1 MAQGFFLTL
10 EGTEGTGK
18 STQARRLGEELVR
31 RGWSVVLTREPG
43 GTRLGE
49 RLRSILLD
57 ADYGEISSSSEL
69 FLYMADRAQHVA
81 ELIAPALEG
90 GRIVICDRYADAT
103 MAYQGSGRGIPRPV
117 IAELNERAT
126 RGCRPD
132 LTILLDM
139 EDVAAGLRRAV
150 RRNEEEG
157 LSGVEDRFEGEEM
170 DFHRRV
176 RDGYRA
182 LAAEEPDRIRTVP
195 ASLSVEETGDS
206 ILREVLEA
214 LERRGLAPERRD

>member
-1 MAQGFFLTL
+1 MAKGFFLTL

-18 STQARRLGEELVR
+18 STQARLLGDELAG

-43 GTRLGE
+43 GTRLGK
-49 RLRSILLD
+49 RLRSVLLD
-57 ADYGEISSSSEL
+57 ADYGEISPSSEL

-81 ELIAPALEG
+81 ELINPALEEG
-90 GRIVICDRYADAT
+90 KIVICDRYADAT

-117 IAELNERAT
+117 IADLNERAT
-126 RGCRPD
+126 LGRRPD

-170 DFHRRV
+170 AFHQRV

-182 LAAEEPDRIRTVP
+182 LADEEPHRIRTVP
-195 ASLSVEETGDS
+195 ASLTVGETAER
-206 ILREVLEA
+206 IRQEA
-214 LERRGLAPERRD
+214 LTALEVRGLAPERSS

>member
-1 MAQGFFLTL
+1 MAKGFFLTL

-18 STQARRLGEELVR
+18 STQARLLGEELVR
-31 RGWSVVLTREPG
+31 RGWPVVLTREPG

-90 GRIVICDRYADAT
+90 GSIVICDRYADAT

-126 RGCRPD
+126 LGCRPD

-139 EDVAAGLRRAV
+139 DDVAAGLRRAV

-170 DFHRRV
+170 EFHQRV
-176 RDGYRA
+176 RDGYRG